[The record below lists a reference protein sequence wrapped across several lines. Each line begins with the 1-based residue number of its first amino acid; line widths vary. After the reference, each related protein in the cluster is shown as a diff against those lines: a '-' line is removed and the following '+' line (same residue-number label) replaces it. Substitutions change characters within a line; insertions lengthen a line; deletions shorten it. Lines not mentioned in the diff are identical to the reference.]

1 MSIMTRS
8 YHAVVLAVTLLAT
21 SALLVA
27 NSATAADKPAGKG
40 SHADLIALF
49 KEFQE
54 WRDPP
59 IITDT
64 RAKERPDTVEL
75 ADYSPA
81 TIARCTQEMEGYQR
95 RLADMAV
102 ASWDRSQ
109 QVDWVAVRGVMDEYE
124 FVLKVTQ
131 PWARDPNA
139 YVDQLLSLAF
149 TELPVTGESERA
161 LRSKLEAIPGFLAA
175 AKEQLTEPAGDT
187 ADYAL
192 FNLSNED
199 NVNPGH
205 PRRPVPPAGLIGW
218 YEDLLGRTTAQ
229 PDLKPA
235 VEAALAAIRDYRDWL
250 SSNRASMTARAGVG
264 PAKLD
269 WFMRHVKM
277 IPYSADEAKAVA
289 KREVDRQRAFLALEQ
304 HRNRNEAEIA
314 MPKDEAEY
322 LQRLADTDA
331 KVRKWMVDEAI
342 IELPDFIPTDW
353 QVMGYNVPWVERAG
367 PPNFWE
373 QIQYRDPMP
382 DHLHAVIPGHR
393 FDGWMER
400 NNDRPI
406 RGDISF
412 GDRRE
417 GWGLYL
423 EEAAVQLGLMDDR
436 PRTRELI
443 YAMGLWR
450 ALRTYGDLHN
460 QRNEWTM
467 EETMDYWVENAPW
480 MDRGVAGRYAYLK
493 ASPGTSLHYSM
504 GMVQMYRL
512 LSDRFLQQGEDFV
525 LKEFHDDF
533 MARGRIP
540 ISLIRYDMTGLEDDV
555 DMFFNRTTVDQL
567 LAQ

>member
-1 MSIMTRS
+1 MITRH
-8 YHAVVLAVTLLAT
+8 YRAAVLAATLLAST
-21 SALLVA
+21 VLLVT
-27 NSATAADKPAGKG
+27 NSATAAGKPAGTG
-40 SHADLIALF
+40 SHANLVALF
-49 KEFQE
+49 QEFQA

-64 RAKERPDTVEL
+64 RAKERPEAVEEFPNYSADTIDQRVE
-75 ADYSPA
+75 DMA
-81 TIARCTQEMEGYQR
+81 TYQG

-124 FVLKVTQ
+124 FILKVTR
-131 PWARDPNA
+131 PWARDPNF
-139 YVDQLLSLAF
+139 YVEQLLSFAF
-149 TELPVTGESERA
+149 TELPVNGAAEST
-161 LRSKLEAIPGFLAA
+161 LRSRLEAIPDFLAA
-175 AKEQLTEPAGDT
+175 AKTQLTEPAGDS

-205 PRRPVPPAGLIGW
+205 PIRPVPPAGLIGW
-218 YEDLLGRTTAQ
+218 YEDLLERTSEQ

-235 VEAALAAIRDYRDWL
+235 VEAALTAMRDYRDWI
-250 SSNRASMTARAGVG
+250 SSNRDGMTARAGVG
-264 PAKLD
+264 ADRLD
-269 WFMRHVKM
+269 WFLRHVKM
-277 IPYSADEAKAVA
+277 IPYSAVEAKAVA
-289 KREVDRQRAFLALEQ
+289 KREVDRQRAFLALER
-304 HRNRNEAEIA
+304 HRNRNLADIVMPENEA
-314 MPKDEAEY
+314 DY

-331 KVRKWMVDEAI
+331 KVRTWMVDEAI
-342 IELPDFIPTDW
+342 IELPDFVPTDW
-353 QVMGYNVPWVERAG
+353 REMGYNVPWVERKG

-467 EETMDYWVENAPW
+467 QETMDYWIEQAPW
-480 MDRGVAGRYAYLK
+480 MDSGVAGRYAYLK
-493 ASPGTSLHYSM
+493 ASPGTSLHYTM
-504 GMVQMYRL
+504 GMVQMVRL
-512 LSDRFLQQGEDFV
+512 LSDRFLQLGDDFV
-525 LKEFHDDF
+525 LKDFHDDF
-533 MARGRIP
+533 MAHGRIP
-540 ISLIRYDMTGLEDDV
+540 ISLIRYDMTGHEDDV
-555 DMFFNRTTVDQL
+555 DMFFNRTTVDAL

>member
-1 MSIMTRS
+1 MSRKRTRHS
-8 YHAVVLAVTLLAT
+8 VALFSAAALAVSMLLGAQLA
-21 SALLVA
+21 SAVERP
-27 NSATAADKPAGKG
+27 SGKG
-40 SHADLIALF
+40 SHDDLLALF

-59 IITDT
+59 LITDT
-64 RAKERPDTVEL
+64 RPRKVPDTTEL
-75 ADYSPA
+75 PDYSPE
-81 TIARCTQEMEGYQR
+81 TIARRVREMESYQH
-95 RLADMAV
+95 RLADMSV

-124 FVLKVTQ
+124 FILKVTR
-131 PWARDPNA
+131 PWARDPNF
-139 YVDQLLSLAF
+139 YVEQLLSLAF
-149 TELPVTGESERA
+149 TELPVSGDAERA
-161 LRSKLEAIPGFLAA
+161 LRDRLEAIPGFLDAA
-175 AKEQLTEPAGDT
+175 RDQLTEPAADY

-205 PRRPVPPAGLIGW
+205 PQRPVPPAGLIGW
-218 YEDLLGRTTAQ
+218 YEDLLGRTPAQ
-229 PDLKPA
+229 PELRPA
-235 VEAALAAIRDYRDWL
+235 VEAALAAIRDYRDWI
-250 SSNRASMTARAGVG
+250 SSNRASMTARAGIG
-264 PAKLD
+264 AENLD
-269 WFMRHVKM
+269 WFLRHVKM
-277 IPYSADEAKAVA
+277 IPYSAVEAKAVA
-289 KREVDRQRAFLALEQ
+289 KREVDRQRAFLALER
-304 HRNRNEAEIA
+304 HRNRNLPEIA
-314 MPKDEAEY
+314 MPANEEEY
-322 LQRLADTDA
+322 LQRLAATDA
-331 KVRKWMVDEAI
+331 KIRKWMVEEAI
-342 IELPDFIPTDW
+342 IELPDFIPSDW
-353 QVMGYNVPWVERAG
+353 QEMGYNVPWVERKG

-400 NNDRPI
+400 YNERPL

-423 EEAAVQLGLMDDR
+423 EEAAVQLGLMADR

-467 EETMDYWVENAPW
+467 QETMDYWIAQAPW
-480 MDRGVAGRYAYLK
+480 MDSGVAGRYAYLR
-493 ASPGTSLHYSM
+493 ASPGTSLHYTM
-504 GMVQMYRL
+504 GMVQMVRL
-512 LSDRFLQQGEDFV
+512 LSDRFLQLGEDFV

-540 ISLIRYDMTGLEDDV
+540 IALIRYDMTGHEDDV
-555 DMFFNRTTVDQL
+555 DMFFNRTTVDEL
-567 LAQ
+567 LAR

>member
-1 MSIMTRS
+1 MITRH
-8 YHAVVLAVTLLAT
+8 YRAAVLAATLLAST
-21 SALLVA
+21 VLLVT
-27 NSATAADKPAGKG
+27 NSATAAGKPAGTG
-40 SHADLIALF
+40 SHANLVALF
-49 KEFQE
+49 QEFQA

-64 RAKERPDTVEL
+64 RAKERPEAVEEFPNYSADTIDQRVE
-75 ADYSPA
+75 DMA
-81 TIARCTQEMEGYQR
+81 TYQG

-124 FVLKVTQ
+124 FILKVTR
-131 PWARDPNA
+131 PWARDPNF
-139 YVDQLLSLAF
+139 YVEQLLSLAF
-149 TELPVTGESERA
+149 TELPVSGAAEST
-161 LRSKLEAIPGFLAA
+161 LRGRLEAIPDFLAA
-175 AKEQLTEPAGDT
+175 AKTQLTEPAGDS

-205 PRRPVPPAGLIGW
+205 PIRPVPPAGLIGW
-218 YEDLLGRTTAQ
+218 YEDLLERTSEQ

-235 VEAALAAIRDYRDWL
+235 VEAALTAMRDYRDWI
-250 SSNRASMTARAGVG
+250 SSNRDGMTARAGVG
-264 PAKLD
+264 ADRLD
-269 WFMRHVKM
+269 WFLRHVKM
-277 IPYSADEAKAVA
+277 IPYSALEAKAVA
-289 KREVDRQRAFLALEQ
+289 KREVDRQRAFLALER
-304 HRNRNEAEIA
+304 HRNRNLADIEMPENEA
-314 MPKDEAEY
+314 DY

-331 KVRKWMVDEAI
+331 KVRTWMVDEAI
-342 IELPDFIPTDW
+342 IELPDFVPTDW
-353 QVMGYNVPWVERAG
+353 REMGYNVPWVERKG

-467 EETMDYWVENAPW
+467 QETMDYWIEQAPW
-480 MDRGVAGRYAYLK
+480 MDSGVAGRYAYLK
-493 ASPGTSLHYSM
+493 ASPGTSLHYTM
-504 GMVQMYRL
+504 GMVQMVRL
-512 LSDRFLQQGEDFV
+512 LSDRFLQLGDDFV
-525 LKEFHDDF
+525 LKDFHDDF
-533 MARGRIP
+533 MAHGRIP
-540 ISLIRYDMTGLEDDV
+540 ISLIRYDMTGHEDDV
-555 DMFFNRTTVDQL
+555 DMFFNRTTVDAL